1 MKLTT
6 RLALVLA
13 VSATSMAACGAE
25 GCEDSVFVQVSE
37 QAMTVTPKDVT
48 VCRNGTVE
56 WNSEG
61 PSRFQV
67 VFPGR
72 RAGPTTRDDPTTH
85 VIQATSEAGE
95 YPYNVQI
102 RGVDLDPRIIIQ

>member
-6 RLALVLA
+6 TVALAFT
-13 VSATSMAACGAE
+13 VSVTSMAAWGAE
-25 GCEDSVFVQVSE
+25 DCEDSVFVQVSE
-37 QAMTVTPKDVT
+37 QEMTVTPKDVT

-61 PSRFQV
+61 PSRFQI

-72 RAGPTTRDDPTTH
+72 RAGPTTRPDA
-85 VIQATSEAGE
+85 VA
-95 YPYNVQI
+95 
-102 RGVDLDPRIIIQ
+102 

>member
-1 MKLTT
+1 MKLATK
-6 RLALVLA
+6 LATFLTISIV
-13 VSATSMAACGAE
+13 TSTAWGA
-25 GCEDSVFVQVSE
+25 CEDSVFVQVSE

>member
-6 RLALVLA
+6 TVALVLA
-13 VSATSMAACGAE
+13 VSATSMVAWGAE
-25 GCEDSVFVQVSE
+25 DCEDSVFVQVSE
-37 QAMTVTPKDVT
+37 QEMTVTPQDVT

-67 VFPGR
+67 IFPGR

-85 VIQATSEAGE
+85 IIQATSEAGE
-95 YPYNVQI
+95 YPYDVRILGQ
-102 RGVDLDPRIIIQ
+102 DLDPRIIIR